1 MSELSYTAPSR
12 NWLDALPLGNGALG
26 AMVDTTDRC
35 TRLHLNDETAW
46 SGSPESEHRHGPVDA
61 PTAAAALAAARAHL
75 AEDRAAEAEA
85 ELAALSAEYTQAYL
99 PLGTVQ
105 IDLPGGH
112 ALTRR
117 WLDLADA
124 VHHIQGAGLEQTSFA
139 SHPDG
144 VLVHH
149 IVADAALP
157 DPVFT
162 VSVSSPLADLGR
174 TVTTDGLSLRLQ
186 LPADV
191 APGHRPDRPAAVW
204 ELDGIQPLQ
213 GAIVVSVRHDGHAAP
228 DGSGAL
234 RIEGATEILV
244 CVATETTFTAA
255 GRPASG
261 TAADSAATASARLG
275 AVAGASVNDL
285 AARHRLDYTALF
297 DRVSLDLPGPAGADG
312 WTAPDRLDRAATDP
326 RPAAL
331 TDPGLLSLLFDY
343 GRYLLIASSRPGGL
357 PATLQGLWND
367 SMQPPWSSNYT
378 LNINTQMNYWGAHV
392 ARLGETA
399 EPLLTFVEALAERGA
414 HTADRLYGC
423 RGWAAHHNSDGWAFS
438 SPVTGDASW
447 AQWPMAGV
455 WLVRQL
461 DEVRRFGTATPDQL
475 ARLWRLAA
483 GAARFCLDFLVELPG
498 GSLTTRPSTSPENQF
513 LQNGRPVAAGTG
525 STMDRTLLRELFA
538 LLPGLAADSGQGDDP
553 ILAEAAA
560 ALVRIPGPRIGSDG
574 TLLEWDRE
582 RLETDPQHRHVSHL
596 VGLYP
601 GDGLNAEH
609 ARAASATLD
618 RRGDDSTGWSLAW
631 KLCLRA
637 RLHQPTKVDDLLE
650 LVLRPARDDAGPH
663 AGGLYPNFFAAHPP
677 FQIDGNLGFVAAVC
691 ELLLQSHTGTLEL
704 LPALPASLPE
714 GRVTGLAARG
724 GVLVDLTWSDGTL
737 VSVTLRASAERF
749 AGARLIGYRGR
760 RHEVVVPTTGI
771 RLFRAPDGT
780 LSSRER

>member
-1 MSELSYTAPSR
+1 MSVLTYGGQSGS
-12 NWLDALPLGNGALG
+12 WLDALPLGNGTLG
-26 AMVDTTDRC
+26 AMVDATDRR

-46 SGSPESEHRHGPVDA
+46 SGSAASEHRHGQVDA
-61 PTAAAALAAARAHL
+61 AAAATALAAARAHL

-85 ELAALSAEYTQAYL
+85 ELAVLSAEYGQAFL
-99 PLGTVQ
+99 PFGTVQ

-124 VHHIQGAGLEQTSFA
+124 THHIQGSGLEQTSFA

-149 IVADAALP
+149 LVADAALS

-162 VSVSSPLADLGR
+162 VSVSTPLAELGR
-174 TVTTDGLSLRLQ
+174 TVTNDGLSVQLR

-204 ELDGIQPLQ
+204 DLDGIEPLQ
-213 GAIVVSVRHDGHAAP
+213 GAIVVSVRHDGHAEP

-234 RIEGATEILV
+234 RIVGARQILV

-255 GRPASG
+255 GQPASG
-261 TAADSAATASARLG
+261 TAADAAATASARLS
-275 AVAGASVNDL
+275 AVAGAGVDDL
-285 AARHRLDYTALF
+285 VARHRLDYTALF
-297 DRVSLDLPGPAGADG
+297 DRVNLELPAPAGADG
-312 WTAPDRLDRAATDP
+312 RNSPDRLEHAATDP

-331 TDPGLLSLLFDY
+331 TDPGLVSLLFDY
-343 GRYLLIASSRPGGL
+343 GRYLLVAGSRPGGL

-378 LNINTQMNYWGAHV
+378 LNINTEMNYWGAHV

-399 EPLLTFVEALAERGA
+399 EPLLTFVEALAERGG
-414 HTADRLYGC
+414 HTAERLYGC
-423 RGWAAHHNSDGWAFS
+423 RGWVAHHNSDGWAFS

-483 GAARFCLDFLVELPG
+483 GAARFCLDFLVELPN

-513 LQNGRPVAAGTG
+513 LVGGRPVAAGTG

-538 LLPGLAADSGQGDDP
+538 LLPGLAADSGHGDDP

-560 ALVRIPGPRIGSDG
+560 ALARIPGPRIGSDG

-582 RLETDPQHRHVSHL
+582 RVEADPQHRHVSHL

-637 RLHQPTKVDDLLE
+637 RLHQPAKVDDLLE

-691 ELLLQSHTGTLEL
+691 EMLLQSHTDTLEL

-724 GVLVDLTWSDGTL
+724 GVLVDLVWSDGAL
-737 VSVTLRASAERF
+737 LSVTLRARAERF
-749 AGARLIGYRGR
+749 AGPRVIGYRGR
-760 RHEVVVPTTGI
+760 RHEVTVPATGI
-771 RLFRAPDGT
+771 RLFGP
-780 LSSRER
+780 LLSREP